1 MLRHLTTFIDQ
12 VFIKKLDAK
21 IIRFYC
27 TICISTTFFPEAN
40 LIMGNSNSKTED
52 VNSAGAN
59 DDEEANATDYYAM
72 VNENGMLP
80 ANVWVSMTRKDQ
92 VTFLE
97 KRRAAKKPNGTHQ
110 GGAKG
115 KRRGKPIGK
124 LRLADFIVGDK
135 NPRESGGGKNPRE
148 SGDRLRSY
156 HDLPK
161 SARLSCRDTNVNQL
175 ETKLKRNIANAGGQ
189 ENFYLGPPNVQQS
202 IEVSGFFKG
211 LTKAQKKELEKDY
224 PGVKFGG
231 WNYSPKGET
240 RYTIYWYFL
249 TAVTKQVV
257 SKFCDI
263 IGDSPLRPLDID
275 QCVPLKGVAYLRTR
289 YLGKEGT
296 AGDRRFFIKMF
307 QKRTGARLWFRDG
320 TWYIN
325 PRHYHVLISRV
336 QAAFRG
342 KLTRGA
348 GAGAVAMWRAAT
360 RVQAAWD
367 AAMWREVLQ
376 LIDMGQHVAATRIQA
391 AYRGKVVRDE
401 IALWAAH
408 ADKWP
413 VFVPT

>member
-1 MLRHLTTFIDQ
+1 
-12 VFIKKLDAK
+12 
-21 IIRFYC
+21 
-27 TICISTTFFPEAN
+27 
-40 LIMGNSNSKTED
+40 MGNSNSKTED
-52 VNSAGAN
+52 VNSA
-59 DDEEANATDYYAM
+59 
-72 VNENGMLP
+72 
-80 ANVWVSMTRKDQ
+80 
-92 VTFLE
+92 
-97 KRRAAKKPNGTHQ
+97 AKKPNGTHQ
-110 GGAKG
+110 GGEKNKQKG
-115 KRRGKPIGK
+115 KKKNKPKPIG
-124 LRLADFIVGDK
+124 RLPLVDFVVGGK

-148 SGDRLRSY
+148 SGDGLRSY
-156 HDLPK
+156 NDLSK
-161 SARLSCRDTNVNQL
+161 SAQRSCRDTIVNSLKKEL
-175 ETKLKRNIANAGGQ
+175 ESDIANAGG
-189 ENFYLGPPNVQQS
+189 EEDFYLSPPNVRHS

-211 LTKAQKKELEKDY
+211 LTKKQKKKLEKDF

-249 TAVTKQVV
+249 TAVTKQVL

-289 YLGKEGT
+289 YLTEGT
-296 AGDRRFFIKMF
+296 AVDRRFFIKMF

-367 AAMWREVLQ
+367 AVMWREVLQ

-408 ADKWP
+408 ADEWP